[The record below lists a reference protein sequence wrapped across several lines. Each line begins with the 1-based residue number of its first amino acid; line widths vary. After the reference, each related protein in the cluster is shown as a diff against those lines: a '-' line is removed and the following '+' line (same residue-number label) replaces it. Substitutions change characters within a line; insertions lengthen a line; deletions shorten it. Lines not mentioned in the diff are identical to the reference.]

1 MLRITNSTKDGIA
14 WLKLEGKLV
23 GPWVVE
29 CRSACARDASL
40 GRRLALDLSEVTFVD
55 ADGVHLLRQLVEQGV
70 DIPVRSN
77 FVAELL
83 RSERS

>member
-1 MLRITNSTKDGIA
+1 MLRITSSTKDGTA

-23 GPWVVE
+23 GPWVDE
-29 CRSACARDASL
+29 CRMACARETGRD
-40 GRRLALDLSEVTFVD
+40 RRLALDLSEITFVD
-55 ADGVHLLRQLVEQGV
+55 ADGVRLLRELVEQGV

-83 RSERS
+83 RLERS

>member
-1 MLRITNSTKDGIA
+1 LLRITRSTKDGTE

-23 GPWVVE
+23 GPWVEE
-29 CRSACARDASL
+29 CRAACARGTDH

-55 ADGVHLLRQLVEQGV
+55 ADGVHLLRELVEQGAE
-70 DIPVRSN
+70 IPVRSN

-83 RSERS
+83 RLERP